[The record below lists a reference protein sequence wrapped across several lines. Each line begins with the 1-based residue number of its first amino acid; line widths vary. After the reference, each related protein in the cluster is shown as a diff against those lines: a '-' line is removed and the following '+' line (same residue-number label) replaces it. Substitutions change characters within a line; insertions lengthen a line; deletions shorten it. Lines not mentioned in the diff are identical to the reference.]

1 MKLNLGAGMQQI
13 AGWTTVDLDPD
24 MHPDIVGDIEHL
36 PFEDNS
42 IDEIYA
48 SHCLE
53 HVPYDS
59 PALSEWFRVLKRGA
73 VCTVIV
79 PDIIQVYYL
88 WKHGAKWGPYNLI
101 IDWDYINATAFG
113 AHILKGV
120 PELNFGDLGHTH
132 RQIFIFDMLTQQMLK
147 AGFDEVREVTYCTI
161 RASSMG
167 ETMVQGRKF
176 EGHASCYTEQ
186 PYCIQR
192 NQ

>member
-79 PDIIQVYYL
+79 PDPAV
-88 WKHGAKWGPYNLI
+88 
-101 IDWDYINATAFG
+101 F
-113 AHILKGV
+113 
-120 PELNFGDLGHTH
+120 
-132 RQIFIFDMLTQQMLK
+132 
-147 AGFDEVREVTYCTI
+147 
-161 RASSMG
+161 SSP
-167 ETMVQGRKF
+167 VLR
-176 EGHASCYTEQ
+176 S
-186 PYCIQR
+186 
-192 NQ
+192 